1 MSLIYRSFQS
11 IKKQLIT
18 DKIIKIVKAPEPKFK
33 LEHKFKLDFIKQP
46 KTGIYYKKIKEVV
59 PLENRF

>member
-46 KTGIYYKKIKEVV
+46 KTGIYYKKIM
-59 PLENRF
+59 